1 MKPHLRLMSVMFA
14 FAMFASQSAFA
25 ESPADKAAAHQ
36 KHDQKKH
43 AKHARHAVERS
54 YLFEEMDDNHDG
66 RISRREWRGNSQ
78 SFREH
83 DRDHNGVLSGAEL
96 RRPVE
101 PAQAR
106 AARRPV
112 EPAIVGTASRP
123 APAQRTTSIRTERDE
138 VLFARRDTNHDG
150 RITRDEWPD
159 RAAFNRLDKNHDN
172 VISPYE
178 YGVGR

>member
-1 MKPHLRLMSVMFA
+1 MAEMKPHLRIASLIAMLAVCATQA
-14 FAMFASQSAFA
+14 FADPKHGRKK
-25 ESPADKAAAHQ
+25 PATHEK
-36 KHDQKKH
+36 
-43 AKHARHAVERS
+43 HAVERT

-66 RISRREWRGNSQ
+66 VISRREWRGNSQ

-83 DRDHNGVLSGAEL
+83 DLNHNGVLSGAEL

-101 PAQAR
+101 RVRSAR
-106 AARRPV
+106 ERHPV
-112 EPAIVGTASRP
+112 EPAIVGTTPRP
-123 APAQRTTSIRTERDE
+123 APAPRTTSIRTERDE

-159 RAAFNRLDKNHDN
+159 RAAFDRLDKNHDN